1 MNFDFSEDQK
11 SLQDEVHRF
20 LRDRCDL
27 SAVRTVLD
35 DPQLD
40 YAESLWREMVDLGWT
55 GIAIPEQYG
64 GLGMGYLELCVMA
77 EEMGRFLAPVPFS
90 SSLYLFAEAI
100 LQSDSET
107 LKQQILPQVATG
119 DMIGTLAFAE
129 GLGFPRS
136 DSIKVRFENGQL
148 CGEKWPVTD
157 GMLADTA
164 VVLAVDENDEPCLC
178 LVNLNQQA
186 VQRKGLESIDPT
198 RNQALLKFSGAE
210 AECLAVAETETGLV
224 SSSWLLFER
233 VLNGA
238 AVLFAFEQI
247 GGADACLTMACD
259 FSQQRQAFG
268 RPVGS
273 FQAIKH
279 KLADIYVDN
288 QLARSNA
295 YYGAMALNADGNELP
310 LAASVA
316 RVSGIRAF
324 DNAAS
329 ENIQVHGGM
338 GFTWEADCHLY
349 LRRSRSLALQLGSS
363 GLWKKQVGDELQRK
377 YIG

>member
-1 MNFDFSEDQK
+1 MNFDFSDDQK

-20 LRDRCDL
+20 LRDRSDL
-27 SAVRTVLD
+27 SAVRAVLD

-40 YAESLWREMVDLGWT
+40 YAQSLWREMVDLGWT

-64 GLGMGYLELCVMA
+64 GLGLGYLELCVMA
-77 EEMGRFLAPVPFS
+77 EEMGRSLAPVPFS
-90 SSLYLFAEAI
+90 STLYLFAEAI

-107 LKQQILPQVATG
+107 LKQQILPQVAAG

-129 GLGFPRS
+129 GMGFPCS
-136 DSIKVRFENGQL
+136 DNIKVRFENGQL

-157 GMLADTA
+157 GMLADAA
-164 VVLAVDENDEPCLC
+164 VVLAADENDEPCLC
-178 LVNLNQQA
+178 LVKLNQQA

-198 RNQALLKFSGAE
+198 RNQALLKFAGAE
-210 AECLAVAETETGLV
+210 AECLAVAEGSSV
-224 SSSWLLFER
+224 SSGWLLFQR
-233 VLNGA
+233 VLNAA
-238 AVLFAFEQI
+238 AVLFAFEQV
-247 GGADACLTMACD
+247 GGADACLTMASE
-259 FSQQRQAFG
+259 FSQQRHAFG

-279 KLADIYVDN
+279 KLADLYVDN

-295 YYGAMALNADGNELP
+295 YYGAMAMNADGIELP

-316 RVSGIRAF
+316 RVSGIKAF
-324 DNAAS
+324 DTAAS

-377 YIG
+377 FIG